1 MTVNTCLNAYYCCM
15 NSVDSPFKKIAVAV
29 AFSPRCEALLA
40 EARQLQDKLN
50 AQMLFIHVGKKSL
63 QEEQYLKHLL
73 HRFGLDKEN
82 NKTIWEQGDPVET
95 ILRICQEEEVD
106 LIVAGALEKEN
117 LIKYFFGG
125 VARQLSRKAKCS
137 MLMLTEPNIHPS
149 GFKHIVVEGSDHPK
163 SEYTIAT
170 SIEIGRAYAAE
181 WIDIVQEMDLSKMA
195 LLRHEELKQA
205 EAEALREEFLKEED
219 EKLQD
224 ILKCKDCRGLLIH
237 TERIEGKPGYV
248 ISKFARDKKA
258 DLLVLNSPD
267 KQMNLIDRVFPHDI
281 EFALA
286 DLPCNLLIVQET
298 QYNQ

>member
-1 MTVNTCLNAYYCCM
+1 
-15 NSVDSPFKKIAVAV
+15 V

-50 AQMLFIHVGKKSL
+50 AQMLFIHVGKKTL
-63 QEEQYLKHLL
+63 QEEQYLNHLI
-73 HRFGLDKEN
+73 HRFNLDKEG
-82 NKTIWEQGDPVET
+82 NKIIWEQGDPVES
-95 ILRICQEEEVD
+95 ILKVCHAEEVD

-137 MLMLTEPNIHPS
+137 MLMLTEPNIHPA

-163 SEYTIAT
+163 SDYSIAT
-170 SIEIGRAYAAE
+170 AIGIGRAYAAE
-181 WIDIVQEMDLSKMA
+181 WIDIVQEMDLSKLA

-205 EAEALREEFLKEED
+205 EAESLKEEFLKEED
-219 EKLQD
+219 EKLQN
-224 ILKCKDCRGLLIH
+224 ILKCKDCSGLLIH

-248 ISKFARDKKA
+248 ISKFAREKKA

-286 DLPCNLLIVQET
+286 DLPCNLLIVQESL
-298 QYNQ
+298 YNQ